1 MKVRAILFNVN
12 NFKVNFLEPP
22 CLTISVNAV
31 VFLFHPKKNYFRGG
45 ICDEISRKVNTW
57 AGKK

>member
-31 VFLFHPKKNYFRGG
+31 VFLFHPKKIIFEGEYVMKFQER
-45 ICDEISRKVNTW
+45 
-57 AGKK
+57 